1 MYINMVI
8 NREPCFEESVQIFM
22 EALTSADFQRRI
34 GKPGH
39 YDFSHC
45 GMIVYTAVKLWIE

>member
-1 MYINMVI
+1 MYINMVL
-8 NREPCFEESVQIFM
+8 NREPCFEESVRVFM

-45 GMIVYTAVKLWIE
+45 GMIVYTAV